1 MKKQELKYY
10 KYKIKLGVGNIF
22 ASIIL
27 ILLLIL
33 LYFTFDNYY
42 FNLTYNKVLIMIGYF
57 ILHEL
62 LHYIG
67 YLINKNVKNKDLCLG
82 MCLEKGVMYCR
93 CTNEISRTAVMI
105 SLLTPFT
112 VIGIISLIISYIF
125 DMPFLAF
132 LSVSNIA
139 GSYFDILM
147 FIQMLKMPKDIK
159 FAEYDECDAY
169 YIISNKDLT
178 NIKTKG
184 ISLVETDKYNK
195 IKLKSKNNKKIEIS
209 TLSLIIIIILV
220 ALSFII

>member
-112 VIGIISLIISYIF
+112 VTGIISLIISYIF

-132 LSVSNIA
+132 LSVSNMA

-195 IKLKSKNNKKIEIS
+195 IKLKSKDNKRIEIS
-209 TLSLIIIIILV
+209 TFSIIIIIILI

>member
-10 KYKIKLGVGNIF
+10 KYKLNLGVGNIF

-27 ILLLIL
+27 ILLLTL
-33 LYFTFDNYY
+33 LYFTFDDYY

-57 ILHEL
+57 ILHEI

-67 YLINKNVKNKDLCLG
+67 YLINKNVKSKDLCLG

-93 CTNEISRTAVMI
+93 CTNEINRTSVMI
-105 SLLTPFT
+105 SLLTPFI
-112 VIGIISLIISYIF
+112 VIGIITLIISYIY

-147 FIQMLKMPKDIK
+147 FIQILKMPKDIK
-159 FAEYDECDAY
+159 FAEYDECDSY
-169 YIISNKDLT
+169 YITSNKDLT

-184 ISLVETDKYNK
+184 ISLVNTDRFNK
-195 IKLKSKNNKKIEIS
+195 IKLKSKDNKRIEIS
-209 TLSLIIIIILV
+209 TFSIIILIVLV

>member
-42 FNLTYNKVLIMIGYF
+42 FNFTYNKVIIMIGYF

-112 VIGIISLIISYIF
+112 VMGIISLIISYIF

-132 LSVSNIA
+132 LSISNIA

-195 IKLKSKNNKKIEIS
+195 IKLKSKDNKKIEIS
-209 TLSLIIIIILV
+209 TFSIIIIIILV

>member
-22 ASIIL
+22 SSIIL

-132 LSVSNIA
+132 LSVSNMA

-178 NIKTKG
+178 NIKTNG
-184 ISLVETDKYNK
+184 ISLVEIDKYNK

-209 TLSLIIIIILV
+209 IFSIIILIILV
-220 ALSFII
+220 ALFFII

>member
-42 FNLTYNKVLIMIGYF
+42 FNLTYNKVIIMIGYF

-195 IKLKSKNNKKIEIS
+195 IKLKSKDNKKIEIS
-209 TLSLIIIIILV
+209 IFSIIILIILV

>member
-42 FNLTYNKVLIMIGYF
+42 FNLTYNKVIIMIGYF

-132 LSVSNIA
+132 LSVSNMA

-178 NIKTKG
+178 NIKTNG
-184 ISLVETDKYNK
+184 ISLVEIDKYNK

-209 TLSLIIIIILV
+209 IFSIIILIILV

>member
-195 IKLKSKNNKKIEIS
+195 IKLKSKDNKRIEIS
-209 TLSLIIIIILV
+209 IFSIIILIILV

>member
-112 VIGIISLIISYIF
+112 VMGIISLIISYIF

-195 IKLKSKNNKKIEIS
+195 IKLKSKDNKKIEIS
-209 TLSLIIIIILV
+209 IFSIIILIILV

>member
-112 VIGIISLIISYIF
+112 VTGIISLIISYIF

-178 NIKTKG
+178 NIKTNG

-195 IKLKSKNNKKIEIS
+195 IKLKSKDNKKIEIS
-209 TLSLIIIIILV
+209 IFSIIILIILV

>member
-10 KYKIKLGVGNIF
+10 KYKLKLGVGNFLAALIM
-22 ASIIL
+22 
-27 ILLLIL
+27 ILLLLL
-33 LYFTFDNYY
+33 LYFTFDDYY
-42 FNLTYNKVLIMIGYF
+42 FNFRYKEILIMIGYF

-82 MCLEKGVMYCR
+82 ICLEKGVMYCR

-112 VIGIISLIISYIF
+112 VIGIITLIISYIF
-125 DMPFLAF
+125 DIPFLAF
-132 LSVSNIA
+132 LSVSNMA

-184 ISLVETDKYNK
+184 ISLVETNK
-195 IKLKSKNNKKIEIS
+195 FNKDKLKSKDNKKIEIS
-209 TLSLIIIIILV
+209 VFSIIILIVLV

>member
-10 KYKIKLGVGNIF
+10 KYKLKLGVGNFF
-22 ASIIL
+22 AALIMIIL
-27 ILLLIL
+27 LSL
-33 LYFTFDNYY
+33 LYFTFDDYY
-42 FNLTYNKVLIMIGYF
+42 FNFEYKKILIMIGYF
-57 ILHEL
+57 ILHEI

-112 VIGIISLIISYIF
+112 VIGIITLIISYIF

-147 FIQMLKMPKDIK
+147 FVQMLKMPKDIK

-184 ISLVETDKYNK
+184 ISLVKTDKFNK
-195 IKLKSKNNKKIEIS
+195 DKLKSKDNKKIEIS
-209 TLSLIIIIILV
+209 VFSIIILIVLV
-220 ALSFII
+220 ALYFII

>member
-82 MCLEKGVMYCR
+82 RCLEKGVMYCR

-132 LSVSNIA
+132 LSVSNMA

-178 NIKTKG
+178 NIKTNG
-184 ISLVETDKYNK
+184 ISLVEIDKYNK

-209 TLSLIIIIILV
+209 IFSIIILIILV
-220 ALSFII
+220 ALFFII

>member
-105 SLLTPFT
+105 SLLAPFT
-112 VIGIISLIISYIF
+112 VTGIISLIISYIF

-178 NIKTKG
+178 NIKTNG

-195 IKLKSKNNKKIEIS
+195 IKLKSNDNKRIEIS
-209 TLSLIIIIILV
+209 IFSIIILIILV

>member
-112 VIGIISLIISYIF
+112 VTGIISLIISYIF

-195 IKLKSKNNKKIEIS
+195 IKLKSKDNKKIEIS
-209 TLSLIIIIILV
+209 TFSIIIIIILV

>member
-42 FNLTYNKVLIMIGYF
+42 FTLTYNKVLIMIGYF

-195 IKLKSKNNKKIEIS
+195 IKLKSKDNKKIEIS
-209 TLSLIIIIILV
+209 IFSIIILIILV

>member
-42 FNLTYNKVLIMIGYF
+42 FNFTYNKVLIMIGYF

-112 VIGIISLIISYIF
+112 VTGIISLIISYIF

-195 IKLKSKNNKKIEIS
+195 IKLKSKDNKRIEIS
-209 TLSLIIIIILV
+209 IFSIIILIILV

>member
-195 IKLKSKNNKKIEIS
+195 IKLKSKDNKKIEIS
-209 TLSLIIIIILV
+209 IFSIIILIILV
-220 ALSFII
+220 ALYFII

>member
-105 SLLTPFT
+105 SLLAPFT
-112 VIGIISLIISYIF
+112 VTGIISLIITYIF

-184 ISLVETDKYNK
+184 IFLVKTESINK
-195 IKLKSKNNKKIEIS
+195 DKLKSKNNKKIEIS
-209 TLSLIIIIILV
+209 IFSIIILIILV

>member
-10 KYKIKLGVGNIF
+10 KYKLKLGVGNFF
-22 ASIIL
+22 AALIMIIL
-27 ILLLIL
+27 LSL
-33 LYFTFDNYY
+33 LYFTFDDYY
-42 FNLTYNKVLIMIGYF
+42 FNFEYKKILIMIGYF
-57 ILHEL
+57 ILHEI

-93 CTNEISRTAVMI
+93 CTNEINRTAVMI
-105 SLLTPFT
+105 SLLAPFT
-112 VIGIISLIISYIF
+112 VIGIITLIISYIF

-132 LSVSNIA
+132 LSVSNMA

-147 FIQMLKMPKDIK
+147 FVQMLKMPKDIK

-169 YIISNKDLT
+169 YIISNKDLS

-184 ISLVETDKYNK
+184 ISLVKTDKFNK
-195 IKLKSKNNKKIEIS
+195 DKLKSKDNKKIEIS
-209 TLSLIIIIILV
+209 VFSIIILIVLV
-220 ALSFII
+220 ALYFII

>member
-42 FNLTYNKVLIMIGYF
+42 FNFTYNKVIIMIGYF

-67 YLINKNVKNKDLCLG
+67 YLINNNVKNKDLCLG

-93 CTNEISRTAVMI
+93 CTNELSRTAVMI
-105 SLLTPFT
+105 SLLAPFT
-112 VIGIISLIISYIF
+112 VTGIISLIISYIF

-184 ISLVETDKYNK
+184 ISLVKTESINK
-195 IKLKSKNNKKIEIS
+195 DKLKSKNNKKIEIS
-209 TLSLIIIIILV
+209 IFSIIILIILV

>member
-112 VIGIISLIISYIF
+112 VTGIISLIISYIF

>member
-42 FNLTYNKVLIMIGYF
+42 FNFTYNKVIIMIGYF

-93 CTNEISRTAVMI
+93 CTNEISRTAVMV

-112 VIGIISLIISYIF
+112 VTGIISLIISYIF

-178 NIKTKG
+178 NIKTNG

-195 IKLKSKNNKKIEIS
+195 IKLKSKDNKKIEIS
-209 TLSLIIIIILV
+209 IFSIIILIILV

>member
-112 VIGIISLIISYIF
+112 VTGIISLIISYIF

-195 IKLKSKNNKKIEIS
+195 IKLKSKDNKRIEIS
-209 TLSLIIIIILV
+209 TFSIIIIIILI

>member
-42 FNLTYNKVLIMIGYF
+42 FNFTYNKVLIMIGYF

-195 IKLKSKNNKKIEIS
+195 IKLKSKDNKRIEIS
-209 TLSLIIIIILV
+209 IFSIIILIILV

>member
-93 CTNEISRTAVMI
+93 CTNEISKTAVMI

-132 LSVSNIA
+132 LSVSNMA

-195 IKLKSKNNKKIEIS
+195 IKLKSKDNKRIEIS
-209 TLSLIIIIILV
+209 IFSIIILIILV

>member
-105 SLLTPFT
+105 SLLAPFT
-112 VIGIISLIISYIF
+112 VTGIISLIISYIF

-132 LSVSNIA
+132 LSVSNMA

-184 ISLVETDKYNK
+184 ISLVKTESINK
-195 IKLKSKNNKKIEIS
+195 DKLKSKNNKKREIS
-209 TLSLIIIIILV
+209 IFSIIILIILV

>member
-184 ISLVETDKYNK
+184 ISLVKTDKYNK
-195 IKLKSKNNKKIEIS
+195 IKLKSKDNKKIEIS

>member
-42 FNLTYNKVLIMIGYF
+42 FTLTYNKVLIMIGYF

-93 CTNEISRTAVMI
+93 CTNEISRTAVMV

-112 VIGIISLIISYIF
+112 VTGIISLIISYIF

-178 NIKTKG
+178 NIKTNG

-195 IKLKSKNNKKIEIS
+195 IKLKSKDNKKIEIS
-209 TLSLIIIIILV
+209 IFSIIILIILV

>member
-42 FNLTYNKVLIMIGYF
+42 FNFTYNKVLIMIGYF

-195 IKLKSKNNKKIEIS
+195 IKLKSKDNKRIEIS
-209 TLSLIIIIILV
+209 TFSIIIIIILV

>member
-10 KYKIKLGVGNIF
+10 KYKLKLGVGNIF

-112 VIGIISLIISYIF
+112 VTGIISLIISYIF

-209 TLSLIIIIILV
+209 IFSIIILIILV

>member
-82 MCLEKGVMYCR
+82 MCLEKGVIYCR

-105 SLLTPFT
+105 SLLAPFT
-112 VIGIISLIISYIF
+112 VTGIISLIITYIF

-184 ISLVETDKYNK
+184 ISLVKTESINK
-195 IKLKSKNNKKIEIS
+195 DKLKSKNNKKIEIS
-209 TLSLIIIIILV
+209 IFSIIILIILV

>member
-42 FNLTYNKVLIMIGYF
+42 FNLTYNKVIIMIGYF

-105 SLLTPFT
+105 SLLTPFI

-132 LSVSNIA
+132 LSVSNMA

-195 IKLKSKNNKKIEIS
+195 IKLKSKDNKRIEIS
-209 TLSLIIIIILV
+209 IFSIIILIILV

>member
-112 VIGIISLIISYIF
+112 VTGIISLIISYIF

-195 IKLKSKNNKKIEIS
+195 IKLKSKDNKKIEIS

>member
-112 VIGIISLIISYIF
+112 VTGIISLIISYIF

-147 FIQMLKMPKDIK
+147 FIQMFKMPKDIK

-209 TLSLIIIIILV
+209 IFSIIILIILV

>member
-27 ILLLIL
+27 ILLLML

-42 FNLTYNKVLIMIGYF
+42 FNFTYNKVLIMIGYF

-195 IKLKSKNNKKIEIS
+195 IKLKSKDNKRIEIS
-209 TLSLIIIIILV
+209 IFSIIILIILV

>member
-42 FNLTYNKVLIMIGYF
+42 FNLTYNKVIIMIGYF

-132 LSVSNIA
+132 LSVSNMA

-178 NIKTKG
+178 NIKTNG

-195 IKLKSKNNKKIEIS
+195 IKLKSNDNKRIEIS
-209 TLSLIIIIILV
+209 IFSIIILIILV

>member
-42 FNLTYNKVLIMIGYF
+42 FNFTYNKVIIMIGYF

-112 VIGIISLIISYIF
+112 VMGIISLIISYIF

-132 LSVSNIA
+132 LSISNIA

-178 NIKTKG
+178 NIKTNG
-184 ISLVETDKYNK
+184 ISLVEIDKYNK

-209 TLSLIIIIILV
+209 IFSIIILIILV
-220 ALSFII
+220 ALFFII

>member
-42 FNLTYNKVLIMIGYF
+42 FNFTYNKVIIMIGYF

-178 NIKTKG
+178 NIKTNG
-184 ISLVETDKYNK
+184 ISLVEIDKYNK
-195 IKLKSKNNKKIEIS
+195 IKLKSKDNKKIEIS
-209 TLSLIIIIILV
+209 IFSIIILIILV

>member
-10 KYKIKLGVGNIF
+10 KYKLKLGIGNIV
-22 ASIIL
+22 AS
-27 ILLLIL
+27 
-33 LYFTFDNYY
+33 
-42 FNLTYNKVLIMIGYF
+42 LIMIGYF
-57 ILHEL
+57 MLHEL

-67 YLINKNVKNKDLCLG
+67 YLINKNVNNKDLCLG

-93 CTNEISRTAVMI
+93 CTNEINRSSIMI

-112 VIGIISLIISYIF
+112 LIGIITLIISYIF

-147 FIQMLKMPKDIK
+147 FIQILKMPKDIK

-184 ISLVETDKYNK
+184 ISLVKTENINK
-195 IKLKSKNNKKIEIS
+195 DKLKSKNNKKIEIS
-209 TLSLIIIIILV
+209 TFSIIILIILV